1 MKTHSKLKLLGCLP
15 AENAQDALGNGTIT
29 EADIDERLRVQ
40 FNVRMQLGMKKCL
53 LLSLFILKTIIL
65 QRQARDNHRKEI
77 EGVFSQDTSILS
89 AHCRCERKILPFSL
103 SQFPYCRKH
112 DDLPRQARDR
122 HVKEQLNQ
130 NGCVFTAG
138 AL

>member
-40 FNVRMQLGMKKCL
+40 FNVRMQLGMKKRL

-65 QRQARDNHRKEI
+65 KTGSGQ
-77 EGVFSQDTSILS
+77 S
-89 AHCRCERKILPFSL
+89 
-103 SQFPYCRKH
+103 
-112 DDLPRQARDR
+112 
-122 HVKEQLNQ
+122 
-130 NGCVFTAG
+130 
-138 AL
+138 